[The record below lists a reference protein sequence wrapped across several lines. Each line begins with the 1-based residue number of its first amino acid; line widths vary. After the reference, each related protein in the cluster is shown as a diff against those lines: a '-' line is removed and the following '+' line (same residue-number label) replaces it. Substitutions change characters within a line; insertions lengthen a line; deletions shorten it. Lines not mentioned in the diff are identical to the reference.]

1 MLKKSNIVRYSA
13 EEIAARIAA
22 GEDRTNWD
30 KLARTT
36 SAEIEMQAAADGD
49 ILREGWEQTA
59 IMGLPPRKEPINLR
73 IDADILD
80 WFRQSGK
87 GYQTR
92 INNVLRAFV
101 DSRRG

>member
-1 MLKKSNIVRYSA
+1 MLKNTNTVRYSA
-13 EEIAARIAA
+13 VQIAAKIAA
-22 GEDRTNWD
+22 GEDRTDWD
-30 KLARTT
+30 KLARSTA
-36 SAEIEMQAAADGD
+36 AEIDGQAAADGD
-49 ILREGWEQTA
+49 LLPEGWEQST

-92 INNVLRAFV
+92 MNNVLRAFV
-101 DSRRG
+101 ESRRG